1 MVNLAIDGKA
11 VSVPEGT
18 TILDAAKKIGVNIP
32 TLCYLKD
39 INEISACRICTVE
52 VVGSKKLVAAC
63 STPVWEGM
71 EVYTSSQRVLSAR
84 VTNLSLILSE
94 HNTNCTFCERSGNC
108 ALQTLAQ
115 EYDLRGVPYKQVPSK
130 MDWDPSYP
138 LIRDVSRCI
147 NCMRCVSVCEKVQT
161 MRVWDVSGTGAR
173 TKVGVRDGLDLMDV
187 NCTLCGQCITHC
199 PVGALSSRA
208 DSTALIRAM
217 GGKPDKV
224 FVCQVAPAVR
234 AAWGEDL
241 GIPKEQAT
249 VGRMAA
255 ALRALGF
262 DYVFD
267 TDFSA
272 DLTIMEEGSE
282 FLERISHREDYHWP
296 MFTSCCPGWLR
307 FVKTEFPEYIPNLST
322 AKSPQQMFGAVAK
335 SYFAEKIGVAPENIV
350 CVSFMPCTA
359 KKYEC
364 AVEAVN
370 DAAARD
376 VDLVLTT
383 RELAKMIR
391 RYRIDVTALPEEEF
405 DDPLGESTGAGVIFG
420 TTGGVME
427 AALRSAY
434 YLAVGENP
442 DVDAFHAV
450 RGVDGIKTATFD
462 IKGTTIRT
470 AVVSGLGN
478 ARKLMEAI
486 QTGKVEYDFVEVMAC
501 PTGCAGGG
509 GQPIR
514 DSQELGE
521 VRGEVLRELDRAK
534 PIRFSH
540 ENASVQKL
548 YEEYLEKP
556 LSHRAH
562 KLLHTDVAAWDL
574 R

>member
-1 MVNLAIDGKA
+1 MVNLTIDKKS

-18 TILDAAKKIGVNIP
+18 TILEAAREIGVNIP
-32 TLCYLKD
+32 TLCYLKE

-52 VVGSKKLVAAC
+52 VAGSKTLVASC
-63 STPVWEGM
+63 TTPVQEGM
-71 EVYTSSQRVLSAR
+71 EVYTASQRVLEAR
-84 VTNLSLILSE
+84 ATNLSLILSE

-108 ALQTLAQ
+108 TLQTLAQ
-115 EYDLRGVPYKQVPSK
+115 PYDLRGVPYQQTPDKNN
-130 MDWDPSYP
+130 WDPKYP
-138 LIRDVSRCI
+138 LIRDSSRCI
-147 NCMRCVSVCEKVQT
+147 KCMRCVAVCEKIQT

-173 TKVGVRDGLDLMDV
+173 TKVAVRDGLDLMEA
-187 NCTLCGQCITHC
+187 NCALCGQCITHC
-199 PVGALSSRA
+199 PVGALSARA
-208 DSTALIRAM
+208 DSNELIHAM
-217 GGKPDKV
+217 GAKPDKI

-234 AAWGEDL
+234 SAWGEDL
-241 GIPKEQAT
+241 GVPKELAT
-249 VGRMAA
+249 VGRMVA
-255 ALRALGF
+255 ALRAIGF

-282 FLERISHREDYHWP
+282 FLERLGHKEDYRWP
-296 MFTSCCPGWLR
+296 MFTSCCPGWVR

-335 SYFAEKIGVAPENIV
+335 SYFAEKLGVDPEHIV

-370 DAAARD
+370 DAASRD
-376 VDLVLTT
+376 VDMVLTT
-383 RELAKMIR
+383 RELSKLIR
-391 RYRIDVTALPEEEF
+391 RYRIDVTALPEENF

-442 DVDAFHAV
+442 DVDAFQAV
-450 RGVDGIKTATFD
+450 RGMDGIKEAVFD
-462 IKGTTIRT
+462 IKGTKVRT
-470 AVVSGLGN
+470 AVANGLGN
-478 ARKLMEAI
+478 ARKLMESIKAG
-486 QTGKVEYDFVEVMAC
+486 QAEYDFVEIMAC

-514 DSQELGE
+514 DAQELGE
-521 VRGEVLRELDRAK
+521 ARGEILRELDREK
-534 PIRFSH
+534 SIRFSH
-540 ENASVQKL
+540 ENASIQRL

-562 KLLHTDVAAWDL
+562 KLLHTDISAWEL
-574 R
+574 

>member
-1 MVNLAIDGKA
+1 MVRLTIDGKN

-18 TILDAAKKIGVNIP
+18 TILEAAKEIGINIP

-39 INEISACRICTVE
+39 INEISACRICSVE

-63 STPVWEGM
+63 STPVQEGM
-71 EVYTSSQRVLSAR
+71 EVFTASQRVLEAR
-84 VTNLSLILSE
+84 VTNLTLILSE
-94 HNTNCTFCERSGNC
+94 HNTNCTFCGRSGNC
-108 ALQTLAQ
+108 TLQTLAQ
-115 EYDLRGVPYKQVPSK
+115 EYDLRGVPYAHTPGK
-130 MDWDPSYP
+130 MNWNPNYP

-147 NCMRCVSVCEKVQT
+147 NCMRCVGICDKVQT
-161 MRVWDVSGTGAR
+161 MKVWDVSGTGAR
-173 TKVGVRDGLDLMDV
+173 TKVGVREGLDLMEAG
-187 NCTLCGQCITHC
+187 CTLCGQCITHC
-199 PVGALSSRA
+199 PVGALSARS
-208 DSTALIRAM
+208 DTMSLIRHM
-217 GGKPDKV
+217 GSEPDKV
-224 FVCQVAPAVR
+224 YVCQVAPAVR

-241 GIPKEQAT
+241 GLTREQAT
-249 VGRMAA
+249 VGRMVA
-255 ALRALGF
+255 ALRTLGF

-282 FLERISHREDYHWP
+282 FLERLSHKEDYRWP

-307 FVKTEFPEYIPNLST
+307 FIKTEYPEYVPNLST
-322 AKSPQQMFGAVAK
+322 AKSPQQMFGAVTK

-370 DAAARD
+370 DAAAQD
-376 VDLVLTT
+376 IDMVLTT

-391 RYRIDVTALPEEEF
+391 RYRVDVNALHEEEF

-434 YLAVGENP
+434 YLAAGENP
-442 DVDAFHAV
+442 RADAFRAV
-450 RGVDGIKTATFD
+450 RGMDGIKTATFD
-462 IKGTTIRT
+462 IKGTKVRT
-470 AVVSGLGN
+470 AVAHGLGN
-478 ARKLMEAI
+478 ARRLMEAI
-486 QTGKVEYDFVEVMAC
+486 KAGQVEYDFVEVMAC

-521 VRGEVLRELDRAK
+521 VRGALLRKLDKEK
-534 PIRFSH
+534 PTRFSH

-548 YEEYLEKP
+548 YTEYLEKP

-562 KLLHTDVAAWDL
+562 KLLHTDVSQWKL
-574 R
+574 